1 MPVLSR
7 EPMVFPD
14 NLLDDSGIPQSSVS
28 GSGFWWVLHTRPRA
42 EKSLARLLL
51 RQNVSYFLPIHERRR
66 RVQRRLVCSY
76 LPLFPGYVFLYG
88 DEEARRLALETNLV
102 ANTLTVGDQQ
112 QLSADLTRVYEAI
125 QSGMPLA
132 PEERLQP
139 GMPAEIVS
147 GPLAGMRGRILRRQ
161 DSRIVKFV
169 IEVQLLQ
176 RGTSVEVDSSMVRP
190 V

>member
-7 EPMVFPD
+7 EPMVFPE
-14 NLLDDSGIPQSSVS
+14 NLLDDCGVAESSLS
-28 GSGFWWVLHTRPRA
+28 EAGPWWVLHTRPRA

-51 RQNVSYFLPIHERRR
+51 RQNVSYFLPVHERRR
-66 RVQRRLVCSY
+66 RIQRRLVCSY

-88 DEEARRLALETNLV
+88 DDEARRIALATNLV
-102 ANTLTVGDQQ
+102 ANTLTVEDQQ
-112 QLSADLTRVYEAI
+112 QLSEDLARVYGAI
-125 QSGMPLA
+125 KSGMPLA

-161 DSRIVKFV
+161 DSKILKFV